1 MHPLLWIAFGAGA
14 AVILLLITIR
24 ILRKVTGV
32 EDLPDASREYWDD
45 DKSLL
50 N

>member
-1 MHPLLWIAFGAGA
+1 MDLFLTICFVAG
-14 AVILLLITIR
+14 VLVVLYLIITPY
-24 ILRKVTGV
+24 LRKATGV

-45 DKSLL
+45 DKTLL